1 MVSQNKNKKKKFQ
14 WQYIY
19 IYIYVSEKNETDVT
33 NHDKTIQ
40 IFISEKV
47 VETNQS
53 QLILYL
59 FVNFM

>member
-1 MVSQNKNKKKKFQ
+1 MVSQNKKKKNSNGKI
-14 WQYIY
+14 YIY
-19 IYIYVSEKNETDVT
+19 IYISEKNETDVT

-47 VETNQS
+47 VETNRS

-59 FVNFM
+59 FVNFT

>member
-1 MVSQNKNKKKKFQ
+1 MVSQNKKKKIPMAK
-14 WQYIY
+14 YIY
-19 IYIYVSEKNETDVT
+19 IYIYISEKNETDVT

-47 VETNQS
+47 VETNRS

-59 FVNFM
+59 FVNFT

>member
-14 WQYIY
+14 WQY

>member
-1 MVSQNKNKKKKFQ
+1 MVSQNKNKKKKNSNGN
-14 WQYIY
+14 
-19 IYIYVSEKNETDVT
+19 IYIYVSEKYETDVT

>member
-1 MVSQNKNKKKKFQ
+1 MVSQNKKKKIPMAK
-14 WQYIY
+14 YIY
-19 IYIYVSEKNETDVT
+19 IYISEKNETDVT

-47 VETNQS
+47 VETNRS

-59 FVNFM
+59 FVNFT